1 MCAEQRTERERGRI
15 ISRYIV
21 PQIGDRA
28 FADVRRK
35 DIAELLDRIED
46 ESGRPMADGV
56 LKTFRA
62 ISKWVQQRDESYNPP
77 LTAGM
82 SRVPKGEGR
91 RKRILADD
99 GYGRSGVSRDSTATF
114 FGWRC

>member
-1 MCAEQRTERERGRI
+1 M
-15 ISRYIV
+15 
-21 PQIGDRA
+21 

-46 ESGRPMADGV
+46 ESGRPTADGV

-82 SRVPKGEGR
+82 SRVPKGEGVASVSLPTMR
-91 RKRILADD
+91 YA
-99 GYGRSGVSRDSTATF
+99 RSGVSPRDSTATL
-114 FGWRC
+114 FGSRY